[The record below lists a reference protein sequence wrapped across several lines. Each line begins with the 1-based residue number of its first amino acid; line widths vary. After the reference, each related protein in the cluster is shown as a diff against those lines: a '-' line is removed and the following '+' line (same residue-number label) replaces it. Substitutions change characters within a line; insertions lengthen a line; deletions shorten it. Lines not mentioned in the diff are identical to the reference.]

1 MYMPFIA
8 TIRSRDGTIVTR
20 HFVTRTKFARARAEA
35 LLDPGDELLNIET
48 NDQPGF
54 GVAEPR
60 QMDWDALARANAEAA
75 S

>member
-8 TIRSRDGTIVTR
+8 TIRTRDGTIATR

-35 LLDPGDELLNIET
+35 LVGPGEELVSLCSNEVY
-48 NDQPGF
+48 PGPEAPL
-54 GVAEPR
+54 V
-60 QMDWDALARANAEAA
+60 QMDWDALARANAEAK